1 MLRNVVD
8 GDVAKKNVYNKLAK
22 VNAIGTSGFVS
33 KTQYNNNKS
42 GLEKKIDDAEKKVP
56 DTSGLV
62 NKNRF

>member
-1 MLRNVVD
+1 M
-8 GDVAKKNVYNKLAK
+8 YNKLAK
-22 VNAIGTSGFVS
+22 VNTIGTSGFVS

-62 NKNRF
+62 NKNRL

>member
-1 MLRNVVD
+1 MCTI
-8 GDVAKKNVYNKLAK
+8 KLAK

-62 NKNRF
+62 NKNRL